1 MARIGI
7 NTGSAANDNT
17 GSTLRAAGGIIN
29 DNFLE
34 IYTRFGD
41 GTNLTS
47 IGGTWTSTSVG
58 IHTLKKCWYRHHKPH
73 QCSYSHW

>member
-7 NTGSAANDNT
+7 NTVSAANDNT
-17 GSTLRAAGGIIN
+17 FSTLRAAGGIIN
-29 DNFLE
+29 DNFSE

-58 IHTLKKCWYRHHKPH
+58 IHTLKNVGIGTTNSPLTK
-73 QCSYSHW
+73 QIG

>member
-29 DNFLE
+29 DNFTVRE
-34 IYTRFGD
+34 KENF
-41 GTNLTS
+41 
-47 IGGTWTSTSVG
+47 
-58 IHTLKKCWYRHHKPH
+58 
-73 QCSYSHW
+73 